1 MCRAPLA
8 SHALGHTRHSTSAA
22 KAWLGWRRTL
32 ALVLAGRMSRG
43 EPQNATVTSR
53 LENPC
58 VLVSYRTLAC
68 SGLEPECNPANYK
81 LRVANFHI
89 KISHQLSYGTVHVCS
104 RNGRLVATMSF
115 EKGDV
120 SSSPTDDAAPEG
132 EPAPDAAPLPPPP
145 VPAFL
150 EGVSAPTEPLVPSSA
165 AEPSAVEEL
174 PAAAPPPP
182 AAAPPLAAPPP
193 PPRRSL

>member
-1 MCRAPLA
+1 M
-8 SHALGHTRHSTSAA
+8 
-22 KAWLGWRRTL
+22 
-32 ALVLAGRMSRG
+32 
-43 EPQNATVTSR
+43 
-53 LENPC
+53 
-58 VLVSYRTLAC
+58 LVSYWTLAC

-89 KISHQLSYGTVHVCS
+89 KISHQPSYGTVHVCS

-145 VPAFL
+145 VP
-150 EGVSAPTEPLVPSSA
+150 EPLRPSRS
-165 AEPSAVEEL
+165 
-174 PAAAPPPP
+174 PA
-182 AAAPPLAAPPP
+182 
-193 PPRRSL
+193 